1 MSGALRGTASK
12 LRPLLLADLTKQLL
26 DSNRF
31 HSQVGDVVLRLIL
44 MLLTL
49 GLVPLVAKPK
59 IAVVNIDTI
68 YAKYH
73 RKLTIEKEVQDKVDA
88 LKNSSRVLAVEETD
102 TKLQELAETVRDKKL
117 PAEARELAAEEF
129 NSLAIEH
136 QALIRE
142 MKDFLREEKRKT
154 TRELV
159 ETVEQIIVEI
169 RAEISKI
176 SQEQQFDFVFE
187 EGGKTSTQVSPIIY
201 LREKIDI
208 TEAVLE
214 VLNADAPDAPAPEAN
229 EE

>member
-1 MSGALRGTASK
+1 
-12 LRPLLLADLTKQLL
+12 
-26 DSNRF
+26 
-31 HSQVGDVVLRLIL
+31 
-44 MLLTL
+44 
-49 GLVPLVAKPK
+49 
-59 IAVVNIDTI
+59 
-68 YAKYH
+68 
-73 RKLTIEKEVQDKVDA
+73 
-88 LKNSSRVLAVEETD
+88 
-102 TKLQELAETVRDKKL
+102 
-117 PAEARELAAEEF
+117 
-129 NSLAIEH
+129 
-136 QALIRE
+136 

-214 VLNADAPDAPAPEAN
+214 VLNADAPDAPAPEAD

>member
-12 LRPLLLADLTKQLL
+12 LRPLLLAHLTKQLL

-154 TRELV
+154 GRNFENQSRTTVRLCLRRRREDLDASFAHHLSPR
-159 ETVEQIIVEI
+159 ENRHHRS
-169 RAEISKI
+169 RAR
-176 SQEQQFDFVFE
+176 
-187 EGGKTSTQVSPIIY
+187 SPQCG
-201 LREKIDI
+201 RSGCSCSRSE
-208 TEAVLE
+208 
-214 VLNADAPDAPAPEAN
+214 
-229 EE
+229 